1 MDQREESLAAD
12 KSGLLPAAQREALP
26 QPLIDLQQSTHQKPL
41 PTPAP
46 MPCLCWSQSQQTGVR
61 AEQRDGLSP
70 NRGCRAALHQT
81 PPTRRAGTQQTRHQ
95 GKCVPSP
102 THGNTTAG
110 ENPVVLREHYLPLV
124 QQGYCFTILS
134 LFQQG

>member
-1 MDQREESLAAD
+1 M
-12 KSGLLPAAQREALP
+12 
-26 QPLIDLQQSTHQKPL
+26 
-41 PTPAP
+41 
-46 MPCLCWSQSQQTGVR
+46 GVR

-81 PPTRRAGTQQTRHQ
+81 PPTSRAGTQQTRHQ

-110 ENPVVLREHYLPLV
+110 ENPVVLREHYFHWSNKDIV
-124 QQGYCFTILS
+124 SQSFHCSNKDKEQSDAQGAGETGQNYS
-134 LFQQG
+134 